1 MDNYYIKGVRL
12 DGEETTYELFFTEV
26 REETGE
32 EFAYYIEMDAQEP
45 GVLVYKRA
53 LDGSLID
60 IESEDDWNWA
70 SAMFEK
76 HQAKLQEMDCESCQM
91 N

>member
-1 MDNYYIKGVRL
+1 MSNYYIKGVRM
-12 DGEETTYELFFTEV
+12 DGVETTYELFFTEIK
-26 REETGE
+26 EDTGE
-32 EFAYYIEMDAQEP
+32 EFAYYIEMDSNEP

-60 IESEDDWNWA
+60 IEDEEDWNWA
-70 SAMFEK
+70 SETFEK
-76 HQAKLQEMDCESCQM
+76 HQAKLQEMDCENCQM